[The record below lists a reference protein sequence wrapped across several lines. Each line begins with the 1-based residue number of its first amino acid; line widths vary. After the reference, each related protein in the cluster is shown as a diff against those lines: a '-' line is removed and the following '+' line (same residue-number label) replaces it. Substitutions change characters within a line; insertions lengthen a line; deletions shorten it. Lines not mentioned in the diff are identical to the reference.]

1 MFRTFW
7 KAHTAWTFFFSG
19 LTQAPGPPLG
29 TVSAAFKN
37 FLWTRRTGWGLRR
50 KSIQQY
56 PLKLLPL
63 QKGQADTRSAEETS
77 ISSIDKCL
85 IGHFEDLMSCMQMQM
100 FEGLFAVQLEPD
112 RLQCQASTQPPIIL
126 LGSASKDVS
135 GLSGPCKFP
144 HPQAPL
150 CFQSWFLLFPHEQT

>member
-1 MFRTFW
+1 M
-7 KAHTAWTFFFSG
+7 KSAHSLDFFLQRPHPSPWSTAWHSLCGFQEFS
-19 LTQAPGPPLG
+19 LNTKDRMRSTKEEHT
-29 TVSAAFKN
+29 TVSIETA
-37 FLWTRRTGWGLRR
+37 TPSERPGGHQVSRG
-50 KSIQQY
+50 
-56 PLKLLPL
+56 
-63 QKGQADTRSAEETS
+63 TS

-85 IGHFEDLMSCMQMQM
+85 IGHFEDLVSCMQMQM

-150 CFQSWFLLFPHEQT
+150 CFQS